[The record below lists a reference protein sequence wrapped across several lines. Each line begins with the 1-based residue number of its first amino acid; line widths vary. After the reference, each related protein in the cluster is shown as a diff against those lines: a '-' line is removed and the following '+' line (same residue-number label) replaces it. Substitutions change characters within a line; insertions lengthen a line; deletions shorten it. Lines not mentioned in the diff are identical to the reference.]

1 MTTAQI
7 TEILGISNLDARV
20 YIPEMDFISYGK
32 DKNVTFSEIKRV
44 RFFFDTVN
52 EVLEVSLCRPY
63 SENLADIPA
72 HEQYDIINHKG
83 KDYVFE
89 YLVDANG
96 ELIVDYYG
104 FESIMLINLKKVD

>member
-7 TEILGISNLDARV
+7 TEILGVNNLDARV
-20 YIPEMDFISYGK
+20 YIPEMDFISFGK

-44 RFFFDTVN
+44 RFLFDTTN
-52 EVLEVSLCRPY
+52 EVLEISLCRPY

-72 HEQYDIINHKG
+72 HGQYDILNHKD

-89 YLVDANG
+89 YLVDTNG
-96 ELIVDYYG
+96 DLIVDYYG
-104 FESIMLINLKKVD
+104 FESISLINLRKVS